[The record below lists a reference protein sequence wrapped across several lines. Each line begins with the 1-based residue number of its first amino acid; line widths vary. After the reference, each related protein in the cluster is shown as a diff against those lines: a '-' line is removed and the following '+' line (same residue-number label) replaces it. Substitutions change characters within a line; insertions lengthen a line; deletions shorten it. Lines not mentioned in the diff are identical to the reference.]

1 MNISTEVVMG
11 SCGVRNPAGE
21 ESGGFPGVG
30 VANAESCLYSTVF
43 SLITII
49 LKILYKM
56 ARLESFI
63 VNL

>member
-11 SCGVRNPAGE
+11 SRGVRNPVGE
-21 ESGGFPGVG
+21 ESGGLPGVG
-30 VANAESCLYSTVF
+30 VTNAESCLYSTVF

-49 LKILYKM
+49 FKILYKR
-56 ARLESFI
+56 ARIESFI